1 MLQYAALTYSRIHA
15 SALPLLPL
23 SSNGFASRSLV
34 ARFMS
39 PGCKQSREKEY
50 EEASKNRSSDER
62 STFDKNPSSERAPS
76 AKRRRAAAA
85 AAAATMCPMIS
96 RRRSLEFELCRTAA
110 AASPANPERCTSAT
124 TSPATV
130 LTSESAVE
138 EEKTGKTEVRE
149 KEEGGGAAGGG
160 DSFNRGE
167 LRVGVE
173 LDAPFS
179 REENPRSELWLF
191 LPPSRSLTLL
201 STPLHFHG
209 FGVDARLPRRDGGRR
224 GGRRE
229 GAREGGTRSFVHRLM
244 AVPFETH

>member
-1 MLQYAALTYSRIHA
+1 
-15 SALPLLPL
+15 
-23 SSNGFASRSLV
+23 
-34 ARFMS
+34 
-39 PGCKQSREKEY
+39 
-50 EEASKNRSSDER
+50 
-62 STFDKNPSSERAPS
+62 
-76 AKRRRAAAA
+76 
-85 AAAATMCPMIS
+85 MCPMIS

-138 EEKTGKTEVRE
+138 EEKTGKTEVR
-149 KEEGGGAAGGG
+149 KREEGGGAAGG

-167 LRVGVE
+167 LRVRVE

-179 REENPRSELWLF
+179 REKNPRSELWLF

-209 FGVDARLPRRDGGRR
+209 FGVDARLPRIDGGRR

-229 GAREGGTRSFVHRLM
+229 GGRHSLVRPPTNGRAIRNSLRTREDELLPAVVARGRRTDGRTDGRRRGVRSKWVFPSAVGESGGDNGDRGHRGASGYRRRRRATLIGGGCRS
-244 AVPFETH
+244 E